1 MVGAERD
8 LPERFAEPE
17 SANELTLA
25 VLGESSAFGTPF
37 ERWFSIGKIVA
48 WQLELAV
55 PGRKVRVEMLAR
67 RADTLADQYRR
78 LARLS
83 KRPDAL
89 IVYCGHNEFLNDV
102 PWFRTVIH
110 YHDEEPPL
118 VRRIDELAGRVSPLC
133 GLLRKT
139 ADKFRAAVMP
149 TRDARHYSLVDSPAY
164 TAAEYAAN
172 LSNFRRRLESI
183 ARWCQAWVCWRSSSC
198 RRRTTPAGTRT
209 GRSCQRKPRGRRS
222 DEFAREFLAAGDLE
236 DSRPAQAVARYRR
249 LLSQQPTFAETHY
262 RLGRLLE
269 NAGAWEEAYECYV
282 RARDFDGLPSRCVT
296 AFQDVYH
303 EVAAHHDCLV
313 VDGQALFHAIGPHGL
328 LDDHLFQDGVHPS
341 LRGHVALAQGVLDAI
356 QASGALGWPKA
367 QPSRRVDVAE
377 CAAHF
382 GLEAADWRAIADM
395 SCVAQYVGA
404 SVR

>member
-1 MVGAERD
+1 MSMVDQGANPRRLVRVASAALAVAGLLAVVLLTTQWLPVFFTRSLLRRAAIGFLVALEAAYIIGVVALLAGTFACGALLRRARRNRAKWQTWARGLLLCVCSLLALGSAELATGLQRWWNQRSELMVGAERD

-118 VRRIDELAGRVSPLC
+118 G
-133 GLLRKT
+133 
-139 ADKFRAAVMP
+139 
-149 TRDARHYSLVDSPAY
+149 
-164 TAAEYAAN
+164 
-172 LSNFRRRLESI
+172 
-183 ARWCQAWVCWRSSSC
+183 
-198 RRRTTPAGTRT
+198 
-209 GRSCQRKPRGRRS
+209 
-222 DEFAREFLAAGDLE
+222 
-236 DSRPAQAVARYRR
+236 AQDR
-249 LLSQQPTFAETHY
+249 
-262 RLGRLLE
+262 
-269 NAGAWEEAYECYV
+269 
-282 RARDFDGLPSRCVT
+282 
-296 AFQDVYH
+296 
-303 EVAAHHDCLV
+303 
-313 VDGQALFHAIGPHGL
+313 
-328 LDDHLFQDGVHPS
+328 
-341 LRGHVALAQGVLDAI
+341 
-356 QASGALGWPKA
+356 
-367 QPSRRVDVAE
+367 
-377 CAAHF
+377 
-382 GLEAADWRAIADM
+382 
-395 SCVAQYVGA
+395 
-404 SVR
+404 